1 MLSYRHSFHAGNY
14 ADVIKHI
21 VLVEILEHMIK
32 KDKAFDYIDTHAGAG
47 LYDLHGS
54 HAVKLNEYRDGIA
67 KLQLEDWP
75 ELNHYLS
82 IIKNFNSDQQ
92 LNYYPGSP
100 LIALEYLRRQDRGW
114 FYELHPN
121 DGRLLAKNMGKQKR
135 IRIMNQDGFEGLL
148 ALVPPVSRRAVI
160 LIDPSYEVK
169 SDYNTVVDTLFEAYS
184 KFKTGTYALWY
195 PVVDRKQIDQLE
207 RRLIK
212 SGINNIEQYELGIA
226 KDQYGTGMSA
236 SGMIVINP
244 PWTLKDKM
252 KMVLPKLVATLGQSD
267 GAFCKCVELVPED

>member
-1 MLSYRHSFHAGNY
+1 LLSYRHSFHAGNY

-67 KLQLEDWP
+67 KLLPEDWP

-82 IIKNFNSDQQ
+82 IIKSFNSDQQ

-100 LIALEYLRRQDRGW
+100 LIASEYLRRQDRGW

-121 DGRLLAKNMGKQKR
+121 DGSLLAKNVGKQKR

-148 ALVPPVSRRAVI
+148 ALVPPVSRRAVV

-169 SDYNTVVDTLFEAYS
+169 SDYNTVVDTLIEAYS

-212 SGINNIEQYELGIA
+212 SGMSNIEQYELGIA

-252 KMVLPKLVATLGQSD
+252 KSVLPKLVATLGQSD

>member
-1 MLSYRHSFHAGNY
+1 LLSYRHSFHAGNY

-21 VLVEILEHMIK
+21 VLIELLEHMIK

-54 HAVKLNEYRDGIA
+54 HAVKLNEYRDGVA
-67 KLQLEDWP
+67 KLIPDDWP
-75 ELNHYLS
+75 ELDRYFQL
-82 IIKNFNSDQQ
+82 IRQFNSHGQ

-100 LIALEYLRRQDRGW
+100 MIASHYLRRQDRSW
-114 FYELHPN
+114 LYELHPS
-121 DGRLLAKNMGKQKR
+121 DSSLLAKNIGKTKHT
-135 IRIMNQDGFEGLL
+135 RIMNQDGFDGLL
-148 ALVPPVSRRAVI
+148 SLVPPVSRRAVV
-160 LIDPSYEVK
+160 LIDPPYEVK
-169 SDYNTVVDTLFEAYS
+169 SDYNLVVDTLVEAYS

-207 RRLIK
+207 RRLKK
-212 SGINNIEQYELGIA
+212 SGIKDIQQYELGIA

-252 KMVLPKLVATLGQSD
+252 KTVLPKLVATLGQSD
-267 GAFCKCVELVPED
+267 GAFCKCTELVAES